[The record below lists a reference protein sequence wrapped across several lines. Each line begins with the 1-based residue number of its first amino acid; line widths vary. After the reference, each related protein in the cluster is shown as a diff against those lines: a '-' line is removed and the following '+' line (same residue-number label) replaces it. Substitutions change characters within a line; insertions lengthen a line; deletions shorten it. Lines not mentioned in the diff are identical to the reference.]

1 MPVRVSMRSDMPCSL
16 YWLCCHVAQTLYKPV
31 HTTVF
36 RTACRQL
43 QLTNRDCTCYSVR
56 MHACLRVL
64 TRSDMPCSLYQWCT
78 NPEQAATTQQPA
90 DGSKQLHLT
99 KQPAQFASRH
109 LWTCCNVLL
118 RTDKPAVLACCTN
131 PVHTTGTTP
140 ASRQLPLST
149 ASCTTCYGTSAY
161 LFQCVS
167 SVVHISAC
175 TCVDMVHKPR
185 AAVTTLDN

>member
-1 MPVRVSMRSDMPCSL
+1 MRSDMPCSL
-16 YWLCCHVAQTLYKPV
+16 YGCVAMLHKPCTSPV

-43 QLTNRDCTCYSVR
+43 QLTNSSCTTCYSVR

-78 NPEQAATTQQPA
+78 NPEQAATTQQP
-90 DGSKQLHLT
+90 DSSKQLHLT

-118 RTDKPAVLACCTN
+118 RTDKPCWLYQAVLACCT
-131 PVHTTGTTP
+131 VHTTGTTP

-149 ASCTTCYGTSAY
+149 AVAQHAMGHLHTC
-161 LFQCVS
+161 S
-167 SVVHISAC
+167 SVSVRSYTYQLVRLC
-175 TCVDMVHKPR
+175 
-185 AAVTTLDN
+185 